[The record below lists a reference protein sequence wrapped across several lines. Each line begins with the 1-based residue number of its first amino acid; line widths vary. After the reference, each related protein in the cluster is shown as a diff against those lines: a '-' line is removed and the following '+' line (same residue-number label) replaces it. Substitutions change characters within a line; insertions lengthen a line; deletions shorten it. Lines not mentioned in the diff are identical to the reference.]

1 MSLRV
6 VKAGL
11 QTTLQSAPF
20 RGYRHIGV
28 PAAGAADSL
37 SLALANRLVGNR
49 SSDVALEIAL
59 SGAKFSSDAPAVIAL
74 TGAHCDFQINDE
86 VHSHH
91 RSFLISDTDE
101 ISIGPALKGCR
112 SYLAVSGHVAVEAV
126 MGTRS
131 TYQPAALG
139 GFHGRALE
147 DEDILPLKQ
156 LHNENYSEQSTPVQ
170 FVPSITNNMMVRV
183 TAGPEFHRLNQ
194 EAQASLFQTSWN
206 VDQRMSRMGLM
217 LNGKVLKTVDSVPM
231 QSSAVFPG
239 VIQCPP
245 SGIPFLLGPDAQ
257 TTGGYPRIAQVIKA
271 DRHLIGQ
278 LRPGSKVQLIK
289 TTPEQAATIYRKKL
303 KLLAPWLGNGQL
315 W

>member
-20 RGYRHIGV
+20 SGHRHIGV

-37 SLALANRLVGNR
+37 SLALANRLVGNQPN
-49 SSDVALEIAL
+49 DVALEITL
-59 SGAKFSSDAPAVIAL
+59 SGAKFSFDAPAVIAL
-74 TGAHCDFQINDE
+74 TGADCDFRINDE
-86 VHSHH
+86 VQSHH
-91 RSFLISDTDE
+91 RSFLISKADE
-101 ISIGPALKGCR
+101 ITIGPAQEGCR
-112 SYLAVSGHVAVEAV
+112 SYLAVSGRVAIDAV
-126 MGTRS
+126 MGNRS

-139 GFHGRALE
+139 GFHGRALQ

-156 LHNENYSEQSTPVQ
+156 LQDEIDADQTTPIQ
-170 FVPSITNNMMVRV
+170 FIPSITNNMIVRV
-183 TAGPEFHRLNQ
+183 TAGPEFDQLDE
-194 EAQASLFQTSWN
+194 EAQASLFQTNWD

-217 LNGKVLKTVDSVPM
+217 LNGKTLKPSDSDPI

-289 TTPEQAATIYRKKL
+289 TTPEQAAKIYRKKL
-303 KLLAPWLGNGQL
+303 KLLEPWLGNNQL